1 MKRAIYN
8 IYKDIKCRIKKP
20 SENEDWFNIKTGVR
34 QGSVLSPL
42 LFIMFLDKCMREKND
57 EAERI
62 VDLLYAD
69 DHAIIADSLEDLQ
82 NSLEDWNGILTNNGM
97 KISKE
102 KSEVMLL
109 SRMHEEVEISL
120 EGHILHQCRSFKY
133 LGIMISDTNDP
144 QLEITNRI
152 NKYNNNLY
160 LLYPLMKDRN
170 IPKGVK
176 TVIYTTILR
185 PILTYGHESWTLT
198 SKNRSQIQ
206 AAEMK
211 VLR

>member
-1 MKRAIYN
+1 
-8 IYKDIKCRIKKP
+8 
-20 SENEDWFNIKTGVR
+20 
-34 QGSVLSPL
+34 
-42 LFIMFLDKCMREKND
+42 
-57 EAERI
+57 
-62 VDLLYAD
+62 
-69 DHAIIADSLEDLQ
+69 
-82 NSLEDWNGILTNNGM
+82 
-97 KISKE
+97 
-102 KSEVMLL
+102 
-109 SRMHEEVEISL
+109 
-120 EGHILHQCRSFKY
+120 
-133 LGIMISDTNDP
+133 MISDTNDP

-198 SKNRSQIQ
+198 SKTRSQIQ

-211 VLR
+211 VLRLIKGVTRLDKLRSEDIRRELHVEDILMFIERGQMRWYGHVKRMEDGRYPKKYLEWTPDGRRPVGRPRKRWLENIDMCLRKRGSSLLETERDRLFDDRRQWRELLKQDD